1 MKNGLLK
8 KKPKVEKIDVNG
20 TIVYKYKEVT
30 KDLDSEEVDNDIIYL
45 WEKDGIYSELVM
57 FDVDSYQDEI
67 VKEFVNAK
75 SIE

>member
-1 MKNGLLK
+1 MDCW